1 LAAVRGTRVDDV
13 VAALRAAFE
22 KNGWHGPTVLGS
34 VRGVTPAEGER
45 KPPRASHS
53 IHELVDHIAHWEAV
67 VLRRYLG
74 PPKVERRGRGDWRP
88 PVGSLTDS
96 IEWME
101 EGHRALVKAVKA
113 LRDEDLDRKVPTSS
127 GPRPLVEVLHGLAA
141 HDAYH
146 AGQIRLTRKLLRGR

>member
-1 LAAVRGTRVDDV
+1 MPDTRVDDIL
-13 VAALRAAFE
+13 AALRGAFE
-22 KNGWHGPTVLGS
+22 RNGWHGPTVLGA
-34 VRGVTPAEGER
+34 VRGVTASEAGR
-45 KPPRASHS
+45 KPPRAHHS
-53 IHELVDHIAHWEAV
+53 IHELVDHVAHWEAV

-74 PPKVERRGRGDWRP
+74 PAQPSTRGRGDWRP
-88 PVGSLTDS
+88 PALSFSGS
-96 IEWME
+96 IERME

-113 LRDEDLDRKVPTSS
+113 LRDEDLERKVPTSS